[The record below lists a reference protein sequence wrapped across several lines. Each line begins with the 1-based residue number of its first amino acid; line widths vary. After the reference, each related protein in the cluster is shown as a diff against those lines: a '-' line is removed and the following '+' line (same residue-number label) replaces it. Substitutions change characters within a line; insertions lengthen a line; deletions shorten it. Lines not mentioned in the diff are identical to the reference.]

1 MTAASSSIHAF
12 LEFFQPELCTIFFS
26 SHWLLSHIT
35 IVETIDSGERGMNP
49 AEMTI
54 FNPQKKIFAEPRI
67 EPATSGSQVWYATN
81 WARHCGNRRKC
92 WQLAFSPFPK
102 MFLTYQGICKISSF
116 KPIIH
121 CPSQMFSI
129 WVSLELCLLVL
140 F

>member
-54 FNPQKKIFAEPRI
+54 FNPQKEYLQSR
-67 EPATSGSQVWYATN
+67 GSNQQPPVLRFGTLPTGLGIVGIGENA
-81 WARHCGNRRKC
+81 GN
-92 WQLAFSPFPK
+92 
-102 MFLTYQGICKISSF
+102 
-116 KPIIH
+116 
-121 CPSQMFSI
+121 
-129 WVSLELCLLVL
+129 
-140 F
+140 